1 MNSPPKMKWSVPNRR
16 SKPMRKSL
24 YRLKALSVAIWGTE
38 IELFFAHFFLHVL
51 TAPQIAFWSLR
62 SQSFVEH

>member
-1 MNSPPKMKWSVPNRR
+1 
-16 SKPMRKSL
+16 MRKSL

-38 IELFFAHFFLHVL
+38 MELFFAHFFLHVL
-51 TAPQIAFWSLR
+51 TAPQIAFWSQR